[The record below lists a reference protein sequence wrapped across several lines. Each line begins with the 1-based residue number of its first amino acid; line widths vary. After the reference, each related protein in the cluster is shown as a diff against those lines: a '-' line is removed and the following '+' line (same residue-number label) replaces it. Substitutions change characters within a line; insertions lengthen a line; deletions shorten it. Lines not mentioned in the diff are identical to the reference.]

1 MSAAMS
7 ERACP
12 SECSDDVAERASKR
26 ARIVV
31 NPYTAVSLDKFA
43 LKNNGKGKGG
53 HNAYPLINGGPI
65 RFDLTPSYW
74 VLAPFGFDI
83 SGKYECPSFLGG
95 KEPEKEGASEGL
107 NLRLNVESEQAEFL
121 SKLDAL
127 AQNAFAEMTEATW
140 NPLVI
145 RSDERYLHSC
155 TVKVIL
161 KGDDLTKLTIVQNG
175 VISRGEGWDFLH
187 PFFKK
192 NNNCRG
198 AEVKLHTRVKKL
210 WNVAKKAG
218 LSLEATQMVLRLD
231 KAVEED
237 AYADDAELLA

>member
-1 MSAAMS
+1 MTNKVHPCDGGCWYCHTKDDKLVFCW
-7 ERACP
+7 EFDTYIHE
-12 SECSDDVAERASKR
+12 EC
-26 ARIVV
+26 
-31 NPYTAVSLDKFA
+31 
-43 LKNNGKGKGG
+43 
-53 HNAYPLINGGPI
+53 
-65 RFDLTPSYW
+65 
-74 VLAPFGFDI
+74 
-83 SGKYECPSFLGG
+83 
-95 KEPEKEGASEGL
+95 
-107 NLRLNVESEQAEFL
+107 
-121 SKLDAL
+121 
-127 AQNAFAEMTEATW
+127 AQKAFAEMTEATW

-155 TVKVIL
+155 KVKVVL

-198 AEVKLHTRVKKL
+198 AAVKLHTRVKKL